1 MIKVKELTELADLAE
16 AVRLQ
21 KEIWGFDDV
30 DVLPLR
36 LFVVADKIGGQ
47 VLGAYDGDRMIGF
60 CIGIPGVKPNGTA
73 YIHSQM
79 MGVVADY
86 RNKGV
91 GRMLK
96 LRQRVDSLQRGL
108 SLIEWTFDPLE
119 IKNAF
124 FNIERLGVIVRRFV
138 LNQYGVTTSE
148 LNAGMPTDRC
158 VAEWHIASPHVSL
171 IVDGDGAP
179 RPAIVARISVP
190 NDIGQIRRTDNV
202 RARKIQSR
210 VSEQFLDYFR
220 RDLAVVGFE
229 RSSIE
234 GTYLLAKWQS
244 E

>member
-1 MIKVKELTELADLAE
+1 MIEIRELTELSDLSE
-16 AVRLQ
+16 AVHLQ
-21 KEIWGFDDV
+21 REIWGFDDV
-30 DVLPLR
+30 DLLPLR
-36 LFVVADKIGGQ
+36 LFVVADKVGGQ
-47 VLGAYDGDRMIGF
+47 VLGAYDGRRMIGF
-60 CIGIPGVKPNGTA
+60 CLGIPGVKPNGTA

-86 RNKGV
+86 RNRGV

-96 LRQRVDSLQRGL
+96 LRQRVDTLQRGL
-108 SLIEWTFDPLE
+108 NLIEWTFDPLE

-124 FNIERLGVIVRRFV
+124 FNIERLGVFVRRYV

-179 RPAIVARISVP
+179 RPDIVARISVP
-190 NDIGQIRRTDNV
+190 NDIGKIRRSDNAL
-202 RARKIQSR
+202 ARKIQSR
-210 VSEQFLDYFR
+210 VSEQFLECFR
-220 RDLAVVGFE
+220 HDLAVVAFE
-229 RSSIE
+229 RSESE
-234 GTYLLAKWQS
+234 GTYLLAKWES